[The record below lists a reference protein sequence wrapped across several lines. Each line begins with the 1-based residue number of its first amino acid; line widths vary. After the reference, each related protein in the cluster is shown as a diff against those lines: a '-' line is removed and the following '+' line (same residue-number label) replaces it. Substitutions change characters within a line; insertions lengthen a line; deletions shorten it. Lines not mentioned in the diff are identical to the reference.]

1 MSKTIVDYLTASLL
15 KLLGIVGTLLND
27 KLQYKLGVLIG
38 TLIRLI
44 MKKRRIVTEQNLKLA
59 YPEKDSEAIKLIVNE
74 SFKNLGITAIEI
86 ASMKYMSDNRI
97 LRKVIGFEGESIY
110 DEAKV
115 SGKPMMVISS
125 HFNNWELPGFYSSIT
140 KNNILHMIV
149 KKQSNERI
157 DKEINQIRSRA
168 RTKTIDMDNAARKIV
183 SVFRS
188 GGCVAMIVDQS
199 ALGDKGVLYP
209 QFFNIPS
216 ATYASPAYL
225 TLKFDANMLLVVIIR
240 HQTGKYT
247 LYCEKIQTE
256 DLRCDDEGVSMLTQ
270 RHVTALE
277 RIIRQYPA
285 QWVWQHRRWKRM
297 PKVTENAN

>member
-1 MSKTIVDYLTASLL
+1 MVDYFTASLL
-15 KLLGIVGTLLND
+15 ILLGIVGTLLND
-27 KLQYKLGVLIG
+27 KLQYKFGVLIG
-38 TLIRLI
+38 VLIRI
-44 MKKRRIVTEQNLKLA
+44 FMKKRRIITEQNLKLA
-59 YPEKDSEAIKLIVNE
+59 YPEKDLSAIKLIVNE

-110 DEAKV
+110 DEAKA

-125 HFNNWELPGFYSSIT
+125 HFNNWELPGFYSSIA
-140 KNNILHMIV
+140 KNNILHMII

-157 DKEINQIRSRA
+157 DKEINKIRA
-168 RTKTIDMDNAARKIV
+168 RAGTKTIDMDNAARKII

-209 QFFNIPS
+209 HFFNIPS

-225 TLKFDANMLLVVIIR
+225 ALKFDANMLLVVIIR
-240 HQTGKYT
+240 HNTGKYI

-256 DLRCDDEGVSMLTQ
+256 DLKCDDEGVSILTQ

-277 RIIRQYPA
+277 RVIRQYPA

-297 PKVTENAN
+297 PKVAENAN